1 MSVDNLPTISTNA
14 SASVLAERIEQLA
27 HEGLLPIMSHR
38 LHERIIRNDMLE
50 DMRRLDNARY

>member
-1 MSVDNLPTISTNA
+1 MSVDNLPTISINA
-14 SASVLAERIEQLA
+14 SASALAERIEQLA

-38 LHERIIRNDMLE
+38 LRERIIRNDMLE

>member
-1 MSVDNLPTISTNA
+1 MNIDNQPTITINA
-14 SASVLAERIEQLA
+14 SASALAGRIKQLA
-27 HEGLLPIMSHR
+27 HEGLLPIMSHK